1 MKINQVETIT
11 GLTQKAIRLYE
22 AKGLLRVDR
31 SENGYRNYSERDV
44 ETLKTIKLLREAGVA
59 IPDIKLYLCGVITL
73 DEMVDKRKK
82 EIEAESGKSSS
93 QYQSC
98 ERLAGRITEGKAASD
113 SLFTEAESDRPAEY
127 GVLTVGIDIGTTTVS
142 AVVYDIDNKVQIEAY
157 SLPHHAY
164 LRSDE
169 YSEQSVSVILDKAE
183 KLLRHIT
190 ASYEGIVS
198 IGVTGQMHGI
208 VYLDDAGN
216 PLSPLI
222 NWQDK
227 RADLPMADGN
237 SACERIKT
245 LTGETVATGYG
256 LATHYYNVVNGLVPD
271 GATGI
276 CSIMDLFIMRVCGL
290 PRVATHTTLAAGY
303 GLFDVKN
310 GCFMADKLKVLG
322 IDTMFLP
329 DVTSESCVV
338 GYYGEIPV
346 SVAIGDN
353 LASVLGSIRDNE
365 GSILVN
371 IGTGSQISA
380 IGDYCETPPE
390 LELRP
395 FVEGKYLVCGSALCG
410 GFAYSMLEAF
420 FRSYAIAVGC
430 PDEPQYKVMNELA
443 RQADLKGDAGLA
455 VDVSF
460 CGKRWD
466 PHCRGSVQQIDR
478 QNFTPSA
485 LTLGVLD
492 GMCNELYELYSLFP
506 TEGTQIVAS
515 GGAVRKNE
523 VLRKRLRDR
532 FRVPIQV
539 NTVEEEAASGAALFA
554 ALAIGRISYD
564 NGFSDYITY

>member
-1 MKINQVETIT
+1 MKEERGDTVKINQVETIT

-93 QYQSC
+93 QYRSC
-98 ERLAGRITEGKAASD
+98 ERLAGRITEGKAASN

-127 GVLTVGIDIGTTTVS
+127 G
-142 AVVYDIDNKVQIEAY
+142 A
-157 SLPHHAY
+157 
-164 LRSDE
+164 
-169 YSEQSVSVILDKAE
+169 
-183 KLLRHIT
+183 
-190 ASYEGIVS
+190 
-198 IGVTGQMHGI
+198 
-208 VYLDDAGN
+208 
-216 PLSPLI
+216 
-222 NWQDK
+222 
-227 RADLPMADGN
+227 
-237 SACERIKT
+237 
-245 LTGETVATGYG
+245 
-256 LATHYYNVVNGLVPD
+256 
-271 GATGI
+271 
-276 CSIMDLFIMRVCGL
+276 
-290 PRVATHTTLAAGY
+290 
-303 GLFDVKN
+303 
-310 GCFMADKLKVLG
+310 
-322 IDTMFLP
+322 
-329 DVTSESCVV
+329 
-338 GYYGEIPV
+338 
-346 SVAIGDN
+346 
-353 LASVLGSIRDNE
+353 
-365 GSILVN
+365 
-371 IGTGSQISA
+371 
-380 IGDYCETPPE
+380 
-390 LELRP
+390 
-395 FVEGKYLVCGSALCG
+395 
-410 GFAYSMLEAF
+410 
-420 FRSYAIAVGC
+420 
-430 PDEPQYKVMNELA
+430 
-443 RQADLKGDAGLA
+443 LA

-506 TEGTQIVAS
+506 TEGTQIIAS

-554 ALAIGRISYD
+554 TLAIGRISYD